1 MDFFGI
7 FSSKSKKAQYLEQ
20 EKIEKLKAINDL
32 KEMLELIEKKNIFNK
47 KRIKEAHIEAKT
59 YLEEENKHGALISLT
74 KKKQYEAELEKNQG
88 MQIVL
93 ESQIYSLESVTMQ
106 KAIVDALSQ
115 GNKSIKKLNT
125 DLKPEKIEE
134 LMDEIQEEAD
144 NFKSIQDAMSQPLQ
158 QIYND
163 TDLLD
168 ELGQLE
174 TEVLSEELLKV
185 PSQQKELPKVPTTD
199 LPKVKTEDEDIE
211 FELDQLKKSMF
222 AMAM

>member
-7 FSSKSKKAQYLEQ
+7 FSSKSKKAQSLEQ
-20 EKIEKLKAINDL
+20 EQEKTKTSKVINDL
-32 KEMLELIEKKNIFNK
+32 KQQLELMEKRNIE
-47 KRIKEAHIEAKT
+47 EAQIEAKLR
-59 YLEEENKHGALISLT
+59 LEKKDKNGALISLK

-88 MQIVL
+88 IQIVL

-199 LPKVKTEDEDIE
+199 LPKVKTEDKDIE